1 MSGAAGVGPDV
12 SPAFQAE
19 AGLDE
24 GAILTFLPGPMNFL
38 TFLTPTQALAFS
50 DPQSLAH
57 TFPHVLQ
64 ERRALERKAAE
75 LEEELK
81 VNMLRHCGLWAS
93 PAQGHQLDSIPSHR
107 PCPTSGLTT
116 NGSRMRTQP

>member
-1 MSGAAGVGPDV
+1 MNFP
-12 SPAFQAE
+12 
-19 AGLDE
+19 
-24 GAILTFLPGPMNFL
+24 TFLS
-38 TFLTPTQALAFS
+38 PTQALAL
-50 DPQSLAH
+50 PARQSLAL

-81 VNMLRHCGLWAS
+81 VNMHRHCGLWGL
-93 PAQGHQLDSIPSHR
+93 PAQGHQLDPIPSHR

-116 NGSRMRTQP
+116 SGSRMRTRP